1 MRATPVLRVEDT
13 RMFAEAAE
21 VPAIVA
27 AQLRDNAD
35 IIARAVERLR
45 AHPPTLA
52 LICGRGSS
60 DNAGVY
66 ARYLIETRMGVVT
79 SPAPLAI
86 SSVYGGAPR
95 VDGGV
100 CLAIS
105 QSGKSPD
112 LVAAASAAR
121 SGGAFVIALVN
132 AEGSPLAQVADIT
145 IPLRAGPEL
154 SVAATKSFITSLTAI
169 AHLVAEW
176 SGDAELKA
184 GLAALPDQ
192 LDAAWKQDWSPALAM
207 LEAATNL
214 YVVGRGV
221 GFGAAREAAL
231 KLKET
236 CGLHAEAFSAAEVRH
251 GPMALVQAGFP
262 VLVLAQSDVTRDD
275 AEDLASEFAARGAQ
289 VCISG
294 KIADPRV
301 ISLPSTPG
309 HPMLEPILLTQSF
322 YGLAAR
328 LSVARGFDPD
338 RPPYLNK
345 VTETV

>member
-1 MRATPVLRVEDT
+1 
-13 RMFAEAAE
+13 MFAEAAE

-35 IIARAVERLR
+35 IIAQAVERLR

-66 ARYLIETRMGVVT
+66 ARYLIETQTGVMT

-86 SSVYGGAPR
+86 SSVYGVSPR
-95 VDGGV
+95 VAGGV

-112 LVAAASAAR
+112 LVAAASTAR
-121 SGGAFVIALVN
+121 AGGAFVIALVN
-132 AEGSPLAQVADIT
+132 AEGSPLAEVADIT

-184 GLAALPDQ
+184 GLAALPGQ
-192 LDAAWKQDWSPALAM
+192 LAAAWKQD
-207 LEAATNL
+207 
-214 YVVGRGV
+214 
-221 GFGAAREAAL
+221 
-231 KLKET
+231 
-236 CGLHAEAFSAAEVRH
+236 C
-251 GPMALVQAGFP
+251 
-262 VLVLAQSDVTRDD
+262 
-275 AEDLASEFAARGAQ
+275 
-289 VCISG
+289 
-294 KIADPRV
+294 
-301 ISLPSTPG
+301 
-309 HPMLEPILLTQSF
+309 
-322 YGLAAR
+322 
-328 LSVARGFDPD
+328 
-338 RPPYLNK
+338 RPPCPC
-345 VTETV
+345 